1 MTWMGFNGY
10 VKQRHKIQNNLLGL
24 DMFCRKRE
32 EVVDRLVVKWSQPAN
47 PGITILTVGSRRG
60 WISFSRWLAKFWLFP
75 PFQMHCWML
84 AFSAEEGTEPYNHH
98 QMQEI
103 YSVNEDSDPS
113 HLLVSFLEA
122 ETSFWTGFTSDTRQ
136 QVDSLWLIAQ
146 TYCSPD
152 ISAPFFFSKLRK
164 KTWDLFAAFKS
175 DLVPALSFMPSQQLR
190 WCSAPPFFLLLLRNL
205 IVKLLEEEQLWEV
218 EGWAQVAACLPY
230 IAWFS
235 PRMSCTHLFL
245 TPLLDFP
252 SALKTELATWWTKCL

>member
-152 ISAPFFFSKLRK
+152 ISAPFFFLNWERRPEIFLLPLNPTSFPPYLSCQANNY
-164 KTWDLFAAFKS
+164 DDVLHH
-175 DLVPALSFMPSQQLR
+175 LSF
-190 WCSAPPFFLLLLRNL
+190 CSF
-205 IVKLLEEEQLWEV
+205 W
-218 EGWAQVAACLPY
+218 G
-230 IAWFS
+230 
-235 PRMSCTHLFL
+235 T
-245 TPLLDFP
+245 
-252 SALKTELATWWTKCL
+252 